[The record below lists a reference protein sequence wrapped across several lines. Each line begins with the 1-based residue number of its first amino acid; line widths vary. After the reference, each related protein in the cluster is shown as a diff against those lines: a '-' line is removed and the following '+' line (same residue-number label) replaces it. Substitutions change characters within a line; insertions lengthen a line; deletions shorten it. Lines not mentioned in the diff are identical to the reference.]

1 MCTSGSSAHAALR
14 NSFNPDPDSMIMDPK
29 HRIYCMCD
37 EFHWN
42 NVCCYWE
49 MIVPP
54 GLKKGKTQ
62 IGLNNAVQCMS
73 WNYVSWFSFSF
84 HDNIVHSPLV
94 RDFYWNRDGSKSA
107 SVISAINALF
117 VPAGWVG
124 LPVDWRAAGQLSC
137 PHPRQQDWPARRSRR
152 RRAQV
157 GSYSTMSSSSATRL
171 TGPGAAGEDELRLDC
186 FR

>member
-1 MCTSGSSAHAALR
+1 MLLLR
-14 NSFNPDPDSMIMDPK
+14 NDCSPGVKRRKNSDWPKQCSTVHVMKLCFMIFFLFPRQYCAQSIGQRFLLK
-29 HRIYCMCD
+29 SGRIQILI
-37 EFHWN
+37 
-42 NVCCYWE
+42 CY
-49 MIVPP
+49 
-54 GLKKGKTQ
+54 L
-62 IGLNNAVQCMS
+62 
-73 WNYVSWFSFSF
+73 
-84 HDNIVHSPLV
+84 
-94 RDFYWNRDGSKSA
+94 FYKCA
-107 SVISAINALF
+107 F

>member
-1 MCTSGSSAHAALR
+1 MCTFGSSAHAALR

-73 WNYVSWFSFSF
+73 WNYVLWFSFSF
-84 HDNIVHSPLV
+84 QDNIVHSPLV
-94 RDFYWNRDGSKSA
+94 RDFYWNRDGSKSS
-107 SVISAINALF
+107 SVISSINALLF
-117 VPAGWVG
+117 LQVELDSLLTDEQLANC
-124 LPVDWRAAGQLSC
+124 PVLILGNKIDR
-137 PHPRQQDWPARRSRR
+137 
-152 RRAQV
+152 
-157 GSYSTMSSSSATRL
+157 
-171 TGPGAAGEDELRLDC
+171 PGAAGEDELR
-186 FR
+186 